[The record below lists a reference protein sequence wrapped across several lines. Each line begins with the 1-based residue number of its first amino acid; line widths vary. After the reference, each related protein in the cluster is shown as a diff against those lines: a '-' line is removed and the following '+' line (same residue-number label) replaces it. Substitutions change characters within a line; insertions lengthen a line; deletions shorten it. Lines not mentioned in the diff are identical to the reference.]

1 MKEVLIVYYTQ
12 SGQLQEIVQNIASA
26 FDEEKVNI
34 TYYKI
39 RPEKEYGFPWKEADF
54 YDAFP
59 ESFLQIPCKLHP
71 PKAEIALKKYDLVI
85 LGYQVWYLTPSIPI
99 NSFLTSDFGK
109 KILDKTPVVTVIA
122 CRNMWLMAQEKMK
135 RLLLSCNAHLVGNI
149 ALVDRHINH
158 ISVITIVHWMLGGKK
173 SKYLGIFPKPGVSD
187 QDIKASKTFGVPINK
202 ALLTDNYT
210 DLQDNLLT
218 LNAVKVKPLLIQ
230 TDKRGNVL
238 FTKWAN
244 LIIKKGPTGNPKRK
258 KLLVLFKYY
267 LLFAIWAIA
276 PIVFIVFLVTYIPR
290 YNKIKREKSYYSSVR
305 LKNDQ

>member
-1 MKEVLIVYYTQ
+1 MKEVLIIYYSQ
-12 SGQLQEIVQNIASA
+12 SGQLLDIVQNLATSI
-26 FDEEKVNI
+26 EGENVNI
-34 TYYKI
+34 TYYRISPKNDY
-39 RPEKEYGFPWKEADF
+39 KFPWKQDDF

-59 ESFLQIPCKLHP
+59 ESFLQIPCELKA
-71 PKAEIALKKYDLVI
+71 PKAHILEKKYDLII

-99 NSFLTSDFGK
+99 NSFLKSDVAK
-109 KILDKTPVVTVIA
+109 KLLDQTPVVTVIA

-135 RLLLSCNAHLVGNI
+135 RLLVSCNARLVGNI

-173 SKYLGIFPKPGVSD
+173 TKYLGIFPKPGVSD
-187 QDIKASKTFGVPINK
+187 EDIRASEKFGTPIRN
-202 ALLTDNYT
+202 ALLNNDYDN
-210 DLQDNLLT
+210 LQDELLK
-218 LNAVKVKPLLIQ
+218 LDAVKVKPLLIQ
-230 TDKRGNVL
+230 TDIRGNVL

-276 PIVFIVFLVTYIPR
+276 PIVFIVFLATYIPR
-290 YNKIKREKSYYSSVR
+290 YNKIKRDKAYYSSVR
-305 LKNDQ
+305 LKNS